1 MQNFI
6 SDKVLKLNDVF
17 SAAGCK
23 FITDGRIRYFIP
35 VKDNLS
41 NVICD
46 WTISLGVIN
55 GVEGTKYEKC
65 VNISVNPECKSTIR
79 IYTNVLK
86 ATPSSTADAEIKYEV
101 SHMTYS
107 AISGST
113 FELIYKMNQALIEQM
128 REFLEKRG
136 GKDLAVVNSE
146 SEVVETT
153 TSTTSTTSATSTK
166 QSKTNSKSKPNSKSK
181 NTTKTSKTKKG

>member
-6 SDKVLKLNDVF
+6 SDKILKLNEVF

-23 FITDGRIRYFIP
+23 LITDGRIRYFVP

-46 WTISLGVIN
+46 WTISLGTID

-65 VNISVNPECKSTIR
+65 VSITVNKECKSTIR

-86 ATPSSTADAEIKYEV
+86 VAPPSMADAEIKYEV

-113 FELIYKMNQALIEQM
+113 FDLIYKMNQALCEQM
-128 REFLEKRG
+128 KEFLEESK
-136 GKDLAVVNSE
+136 VE
-146 SEVVETT
+146 SENTT
-153 TSTTSTTSATSTK
+153 EFKNSVDSKPKTTKKKSTK
-166 QSKTNSKSKPNSKSK
+166 S
-181 NTTKTSKTKKG
+181 TKKTKESV

>member
-23 FITDGRIRYFIP
+23 FITDGRIRYFTP

-46 WTISLGVIN
+46 WTISLGIID
-55 GVEGTKYEKC
+55 GTEGTKYEKC
-65 VNISVNPECKSTIR
+65 VNITVNRECKSTIR

-153 TSTTSTTSATSTK
+153 TSTTSTK

>member
-23 FITDGRIRYFIP
+23 FITDGRIRYFVP

-46 WTISLGVIN
+46 WTISLGVID

-65 VNISVNPECKSTIR
+65 VNISVNSECKSTIR

-86 ATPSSTADAEIKYEV
+86 IVSPPTADGEIKYEV
-101 SHMTYS
+101 THMTYS

-113 FELIYKMNQALIEQM
+113 FELIYKMNQSLVEQM
-128 REFLEKRG
+128 KEFMEKHG
-136 GKDLAVVNSE
+136 GKDLTVVNSE
-146 SEVVETT
+146 SDVVEIT
-153 TSTTSTTSATSTK
+153 TSTTSTPSATSTK
-166 QSKTNSKSKPNSKSK
+166 QSKTNSKSKSNSKSK
-181 NTTKTSKTKKG
+181 KTTKSSKTKKG